1 MLATD
6 VLRTEHR
13 VIEQVLSC
21 LAKMAN
27 DCESQKKLD
36 GVMAKQIIDF
46 FQTFADQCHHMKE
59 EERLFPLLEL
69 KGFSPH
75 SGPTE
80 VLRGEHDLGRRL
92 LLSMSEVIPSVLIG
106 SADARQRFVNLAR
119 AYIQLMREHI
129 VKEDSRLF
137 PMTSEILTDDD
148 QQDLLKAFD
157 EVEDKDNHGATHEKY
172 LRLADDLAERLGLA
186 HFDRTSQQAHACC
199 GHALVK

>member
-6 VLRTEHR
+6 ILRTEHR

-21 LAKMAN
+21 LAKVAN

-36 GVMAKQIIDF
+36 GVTAKQIIDF
-46 FQTFADQCHHMKE
+46 FHTFADQCHHLKE
-59 EERLFPLLEL
+59 EHRLFPLLEL

-92 LLSMSEVIPSVLIG
+92 LQSMSEAIPNVLIG
-106 SADARQRFVNLAR
+106 NEDANQRFVNLAR
-119 AYIQLMREHI
+119 AYTHLMREHI

-137 PMTSEILTDDD
+137 PMASEILTDDD
-148 QQDLLKAFD
+148 QEALLKAFD
-157 EVEDKDNHGATHEKY
+157 EVEDKDEHGATHAKY
-172 LRLADDLAERLGLA
+172 LRLADDVAERLGLA
-186 HFDRTSQQAHACC
+186 HFDRTAEQTPACC
-199 GHALVK
+199 GHALAN